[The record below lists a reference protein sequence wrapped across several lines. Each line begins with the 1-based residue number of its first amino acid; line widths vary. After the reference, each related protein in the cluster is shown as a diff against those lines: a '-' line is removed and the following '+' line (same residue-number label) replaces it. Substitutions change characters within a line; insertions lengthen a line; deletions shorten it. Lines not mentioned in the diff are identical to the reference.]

1 MKTLPLSLAITSALT
16 AMLVSASVH
25 STDIDGTDV
34 VSSEQ
39 TTDSVELDAV
49 TVSAD
54 FRSSELQTIPAS
66 ISVISEDV
74 IEQRS
79 ARHIEEILAV
89 IPNVNYAAG
98 ASRGRYFQIRGIGER
113 SQFVAPL
120 NPSVGTFVDGVD
132 FTGFGGAAT
141 LIDVEQVEVL
151 RGSQGTRFGANALAG
166 VINVKAVEPSLESKG
181 YVKFHAESYNGY
193 GLEAAHGGAISEN
206 VLYRAAIG
214 KTVSDGYIENT
225 TLDKQ
230 DTNNIDELTSRLKLR
245 WLASEDLT
253 VDLSALY
260 LDIDN
265 GYDAFSLDENRKTRS
280 DEPGHDRQE
289 TLALALDAN
298 WKISDAVT
306 MEGILTSNR
315 TDAEYGFDEDW
326 TDPAFQ
332 PGYQAFDNYERDLK
346 RDSVELRWLS
356 GPAGKIMNSD
366 WLVGVYYQDSS
377 IDLTRDYT
385 YDPLFTSEYK
395 TASASVFSEL
405 NTSLTDNLILTSGIR
420 LENWQSDYSDNNSI
434 AGDNSENLVG
444 GKLALEYT
452 TNSADLVYA
461 SITRGYKAGGFN
473 GEANLPSE
481 DLRDF
486 DTEYQWN
493 YEIGS
498 KFSALQASMNHRIS
512 LFYTDRQDLQLK
524 SSTAVDNGNGGVSFV
539 DYTSNAGKGFSYGAE
554 WEMDWQVVADLSLST
569 SLGLLKTEITEHNN
583 PDPDAFNLEG
593 REAAHAPAYTYATAV
608 NYALT
613 NYVAVQVQLEGKDEF
628 FYSDSHDYKSESYNL
643 INARLTYQRD
653 NFEVALYGKN
663 LTDEEYGVRGFAGW
677 DADPRSGD
685 GFDETEYQQLAAP
698 RVVGVSTRV
707 NF

>member
-1 MKTLPLSLAITSALT
+1 MKIPALTFASALAFSTTMLASTSAI
-16 AMLVSASVH
+16 SAEVV
-25 STDIDGTDV
+25 TDAV
-34 VSSEQ
+34 V
-39 TTDSVELDAV
+39 LDAV

-66 ISVISEDV
+66 ISVVSQEV

-79 ARHIEEILAV
+79 ASHIEEVLAV

-98 ASRGRYFQIRGIGER
+98 ASRGKYFQIRGIGER

-151 RGSQGTRFGANALAG
+151 RGSQGTRFGANSLAG
-166 VINVKAVEPSLESKG
+166 VINVKAVEPSTESKG
-181 YVKFHAESYNGY
+181 YFKMHAETYNGY
-193 GLEAAHGGAISEN
+193 GLEAAHGGAISET

-214 KTVSDGYIENT
+214 KKVSDGYIENT
-225 TLDKQ
+225 YLDKQ
-230 DTNNIDELTSRLKLR
+230 DTNNIDELTSRVKLR

-253 VDLSALY
+253 LDFSALY
-260 LDIDN
+260 LDIEN
-265 GYDAFSLDENRKTRS
+265 GYDAFSLDENRKTMS

-289 TLALALDAN
+289 SLALALDAN
-298 WKISDAVT
+298 WRISDAVA
-306 MEGILTSNR
+306 MEGILTTNR

-326 TDPAFQ
+326 TNPEFQ
-332 PGYQAFDNYERDLK
+332 PGYQAFDNYERDIK
-346 RDSVELRWLS
+346 RDSAELRWLS
-356 GPAGKIMNSD
+356 GPAGRFMNSD
-366 WLVGVYYQDSS
+366 WLVGIYYQNSS
-377 IDLTRDYT
+377 IDLDRDYT

-395 TASASVFSEL
+395 TASASIFSEL
-405 NTSLTDNLILTSGIR
+405 NTSLTDKLVLTSGIR
-420 LENWQSDYSDNNSI
+420 LENWQSDYSDNNTI
-434 AGDNSENLVG
+434 AGDNDENLVG

-452 TNSADLVYA
+452 TDSADLVYA

-498 KFSALQASMNHRIS
+498 KFSSLQDSMQNRIS
-512 LFYTDRQDLQLK
+512 IFYTDRQDLQLK
-524 SSTAVDNGNGGVSFV
+524 SSTAMDNGNGGASFV
-539 DYTSNAGKGFSYGAE
+539 DYTTNAGKGFSYGAE
-554 WEMDWQVVADLSLST
+554 WEMDWQIVSDLSWST

-583 PDPDAFNLEG
+583 PDPDAFDLEG
-593 REAAHAPAYTYATAV
+593 RETAHAPAYTYATAV

-613 NYVAVQVQLEGKDEF
+613 NYVVAQVQLEGKDEF
-628 FYSDSHDYKSESYNL
+628 FYSDSHDFKSESYNL
-643 INARLTYQRD
+643 VNARLAYQRD
-653 NFEVALYGKN
+653 NYEVALYGKN
-663 LTDEEYGVRGFAGW
+663 LTNEEYGVRGFAGW
-677 DADPRSGD
+677 DADPRDGE
-685 GFDETEYQQLAAP
+685 GFDETEFQQLAAP
-698 RVVGVSTRV
+698 RIVGVSTRV